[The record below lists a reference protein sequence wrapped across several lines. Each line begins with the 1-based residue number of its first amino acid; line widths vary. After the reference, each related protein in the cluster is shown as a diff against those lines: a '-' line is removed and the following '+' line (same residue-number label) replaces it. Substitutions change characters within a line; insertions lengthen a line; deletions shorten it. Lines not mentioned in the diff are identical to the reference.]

1 MNMTEKALAA
11 EHNDA
16 VLYRQGMLGEPADAH
31 GHWEVVCYGPDGEV
45 KWTDSIENVVCTEGK
60 NVMMDAALAGSSYTV
75 VGPYVGL
82 ISSVSY
88 TAVAATDVGTQI
100 NGTNGWKEAGG
111 GNAPTY
117 SGTRPT
123 ASWSAASANAK
134 AFATPAVF
142 NLTGA
147 GTVKG
152 MFLLYGTGAL
162 STIDDA
168 HGKLWSAGLFT
179 GGDKVVGSGDIL
191 NASYS
196 TSL

>member
-1 MNMTEKALAA
+1 MEMRETGRALDAALAEVVRNA
-11 EHNDA
+11 PILEK
-16 VLYRQGMLGEPADAH
+16 GDAH
-31 GHWEVVCYGPDGEV
+31 GHWDVVCYGPDGRE
-45 KWTDSIENVVCTEGK
+45 KWRDSIENVVCTEGK
-60 NVMMDAALAGSSYTV
+60 NQMMDAALAGSSYTV
-75 VGPYVGL
+75 TGPFVGL

-117 SGTRPT
+117 SGNRPT
-123 ASWSAASANAK
+123 AAWSAASANSK
-134 AFATPAVF
+134 AFSAPAVF
-142 NLTGA
+142 NLTGS

-152 MFLLYGTGAL
+152 MFLLYGSAATH
-162 STIDDA
+162 TIDDA
-168 HGKLWSAGLFT
+168 HGLLWSAGLFSQ
-179 GGDKVVGSGDIL
+179 GDKIVGSGDIL